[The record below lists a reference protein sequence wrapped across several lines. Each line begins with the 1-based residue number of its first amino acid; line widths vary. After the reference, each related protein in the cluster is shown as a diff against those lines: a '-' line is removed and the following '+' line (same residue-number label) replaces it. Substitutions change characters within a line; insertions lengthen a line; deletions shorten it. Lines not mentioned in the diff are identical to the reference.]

1 MMKTIY
7 FIDGF
12 YGCLTFIAVDATR
25 IVEEQHRRAFRSA
38 LNSLVY
44 RRQEATRPHTLSSIR
59 ISPARRKND
68 KSGCGKEGGGEWL
81 PALFPA
87 SGFLPPDVSTTNPGR
102 LLFSLPNPYV
112 TQEPMLGRP
121 NLGLPV
127 CSNNCAGA

>member
-59 ISPARRKND
+59 ISPARRKHD
-68 KSGCGKEGGGEWL
+68 KSGKITIL
-81 PALFPA
+81 ATQ
-87 SGFLPPDVSTTNPGR
+87 SIRHPGAHAWTAQPR
-102 LLFSLPNPYV
+102 AARV
-112 TQEPMLGRP
+112 Q
-121 NLGLPV
+121 
-127 CSNNCAGA
+127 